1 MGSIRKRNGKF
12 QAQVRREGVPD
23 LSKTFTS
30 RKDATV
36 WVRGLEARID
46 AGETTVAAAKAITL
60 ADVLLRY
67 SQEVTPH
74 KKGREAEQRRLNRLL
89 RDPITQVL
97 LGKLDSMTL
106 ARFRDRRVE
115 DGVRAAQYDLIIIR
129 HALKLARMEWGIS
142 MPSNPV
148 DGIRIPNGIR
158 TRERRLMEGEY
169 DKLQEAALSCK
180 NAFIWPAV
188 RFALETAVRRS
199 ELLSMSWV
207 NTDLDRRIV
216 MLPDTKNGTKREVPL
231 TTAAIDIIQKLPKR
245 CDRVFETTDYSI
257 RHGWDRLVKRAG
269 IKDLRFHDLRHEAV
283 SRLFEAG
290 LSIPEVAL
298 ISGHKDYRMLAR
310 YTHLRADTLVM
321 HPHFS

>member
-89 RDPITQVL
+89 RDPISQVL

-158 TRERRLMEGEY
+158 TRERRLMEGVTIRHHGSNPLEFVKASRQPLTVFFNNY
-169 DKLQEAALSCK
+169 RVDWNQKQKDRALS
-180 NAFIWPAV
+180 V
-188 RFALETAVRRS
+188 R
-199 ELLSMSWV
+199 
-207 NTDLDRRIV
+207 
-216 MLPDTKNGTKREVPL
+216 
-231 TTAAIDIIQKLPKR
+231 
-245 CDRVFETTDYSI
+245 
-257 RHGWDRLVKRAG
+257 
-269 IKDLRFHDLRHEAV
+269 
-283 SRLFEAG
+283 
-290 LSIPEVAL
+290 
-298 ISGHKDYRMLAR
+298 
-310 YTHLRADTLVM
+310 
-321 HPHFS
+321 